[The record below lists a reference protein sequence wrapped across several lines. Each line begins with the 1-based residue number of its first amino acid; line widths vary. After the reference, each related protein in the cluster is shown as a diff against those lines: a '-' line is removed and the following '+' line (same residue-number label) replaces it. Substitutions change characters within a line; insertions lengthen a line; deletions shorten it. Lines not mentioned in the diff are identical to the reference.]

1 MKALIVDDDLDLA
14 DVVSFTMRR
23 AGFNTIIAHDGR
35 LALERWQEE
44 SPDIIILDLNLPR
57 LDGLAI
63 CQQIR
68 AEDDTPIIILSVRG
82 DEDDVVRGLELGAD
96 DYIVKPFSPRQLV
109 ARVEAVLRR
118 AGADVLSPASLS
130 VGPITFDVARREVTR
145 EDAEPVRLSHL
156 ESRLMAMLM
165 ENAGQVV
172 PADTLIDRVWGPV
185 GGNRDMLKQLVS
197 RLRHKIEPDPSNPI
211 YLETVIGVGY
221 EMVLPG

>member
-23 AGFNTIIAHDGR
+23 AGFETIIAHDGP
-35 LALERWQEE
+35 LALERWQNDA
-44 SPDIIILDLNLPR
+44 PDIIILDLNLPR
-57 LDGLAI
+57 IDGLAV

-68 AEDDTPIIILSVRG
+68 AEDSTPIIILSVRG

-118 AGADVLSPASLS
+118 AGTEVLTPALLKA
-130 VGPITFDVARREVTR
+130 GPITLDPARREVTCGGG
-145 EDAEPVRLSHL
+145 EPVRLSHL
-156 ESRLMAMLM
+156 ECRLLTMLM

-172 PADTLIDRVWGPV
+172 PADMLIDRVWGPV

-197 RLRHKIEPDPSNPI
+197 RLRHKVEPDPSNPV

-221 EMVLPG
+221 EVVASG